1 MPEGSFTETLTGTV
15 FVPTDATL
23 TWSDLPTLLLDL
35 AEEERSET
43 FVRFFVDFVV
53 AKKVLFAAVGD
64 GVGVAVAVGVG
75 VGVGATGVG
84 VGVGV
89 GATGVGVG
97 VGATG
102 VGVGV
107 GVGVTTGA
115 DAFEKVTTQRVVPG
129 KNAPLSIVNVSAAI
143 SPVNSR

>member
-1 MPEGSFTETLTGTV
+1 
-15 FVPTDATL
+15 
-23 TWSDLPTLLLDL
+23 LLLVE
-35 AEEERSET
+35 AEEERRET

-64 GVGVAVAVGVG
+64 GVGVGVAVA
-75 VGVGATGVG
+75 

-107 GVGVTTGA
+107 GVGVTGVGVGVGVGVTTGA
-115 DAFEKVTTQRVVPG
+115 EAFEKVTTQRVVPG
-129 KNAPLSIVNVSAAI
+129 KNAALSIVNVSAAI
-143 SPVNSR
+143 SPVYSR